1 MLHNLLDDVPQ
12 IGRLEWIGLSTER
25 RSIIQPVSEVEVRVD
40 HGLSGDH
47 HSEHK
52 VGGKRQVTMI
62 QKEHL
67 PVVAQLI
74 EREEVTPDLLRR
86 NLMIS
91 GINLKSLKKS
101 RFRIGEVIFEGT
113 GNCAP
118 CSLMERNLGKGGY
131 QAMRGHG
138 GITTKV
144 LSGGTIH
151 VGDEVV
157 FLQDHDLPDT

>member
-1 MLHNLLDDVPQ
+1 MLHNLLDNVPQ
-12 IGRLEWIGLSTER
+12 VGRLEWIGLAAEKQSPIH
-25 RSIIQPVSEVEVRVD
+25 SVDEVEVRVD

-47 HSEHK
+47 HSENK
-52 VGGKRQVTMI
+52 GGGKRQVTMI

-74 EREEVTPDLLRR
+74 EKEEVTPDLLRR

-101 RFRIGEVIFEGT
+101 RFRIGEVIFQGT

-118 CSLMERNLGKGGY
+118 CSLMEENLGKGGY

-144 LSGGTIH
+144 LKGGVIH

-157 FLQDHDLPDT
+157 FLGDELES